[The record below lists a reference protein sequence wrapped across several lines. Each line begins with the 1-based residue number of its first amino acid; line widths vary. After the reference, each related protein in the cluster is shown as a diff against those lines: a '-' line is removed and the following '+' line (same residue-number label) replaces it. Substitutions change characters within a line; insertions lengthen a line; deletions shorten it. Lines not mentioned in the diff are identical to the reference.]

1 MRNTTRTY
9 RSAMSRLKEAAGR
22 IAGLSGRDPDV
33 RDLVLA
39 LAIRSLSVSAQ
50 TANVEISA
58 LRHYA
63 RSTTR
68 DPETGRIGWNPEVDP
83 PEWMK
88 IVREDHWTE
97 FQDGLT
103 RTRTGLLDLGRSVAQ
118 SLEGGSIRSGI
129 AESIDEVVSWIAGD
143 RQASRKDAAPKRA
156 KTVTISHLRAIDMR
170 LSRHDPEIG
179 LQTLGSGQAVDMQGL
194 ARIFTRTIWVTGM
207 RPAELWTAVLFVPRP
222 DMLMTDA
229 LRDVIRFA
237 PRHAIAMDLMTP
249 VEQLPRLSGESL
261 GDAAMAACGQAEA
274 PAILVIRSSKQ
285 TNANQETRDPYRIQI
300 LDTGIPREHLEM
312 IALGCQLRHAGVDE
326 IQTDS
331 VRAGVNKVLADV
343 CADIPGLKGQKVTLY
358 TMRHAFATRMK
369 VRGDLA
375 EAAALIGHTSI
386 RSIYRY
392 GRLRAKAAGGSGWA
406 PTADPGQVEAL
417 RKSWG
422 QDGAPDVDPQAEAG
436 APPESGDPS

>member
-9 RSAMSRLKEAAGR
+9 RSAMSRLKEAARR
-22 IAGLSGRDPDV
+22 IAGLSGRDPDI
-33 RDLVLA
+33 RDLILA
-39 LAIRSLSVSAQ
+39 LSVRCLSVSTQ

-58 LRHYA
+58 LRHHA

-83 PEWMK
+83 ADWMK
-88 IVREDHWTE
+88 VVREDHWTE
-97 FQDGLT
+97 FQNGLSK
-103 RTRTGLLDLGRSVAQ
+103 TRTGLLEMGRSVAQ
-118 SLEGGSIRSGI
+118 GLEGGSIQSGV
-129 AESIDEVVSWIAGD
+129 AENIDEVVSWIAGD
-143 RQASRKDAAPKRA
+143 RQVSRKDSSPKRA

-179 LQTLGSGQAVDMQGL
+179 LQTLGSGQTADMRGL
-194 ARIFTRTIWVTGM
+194 ARIFTTVIWATGM

-222 DMLMTDA
+222 DMVMTDA

-237 PRHAIAMDLMTP
+237 PRHAIAMDIMIP
-249 VEQLPRLSGESL
+249 VEQIPRLSGESL
-261 GDAAMAACGQAEA
+261 GAAAMSACSQAEA

-285 TNANQETRDPYRIQI
+285 TNANQDTKDPYRIQI
-300 LDTGIPREHLEM
+300 LDSGIPREHLEM
-312 IALGCQLRHAGVDE
+312 ITLGCQLRHAGVDE
-326 IQTDS
+326 IRTDS
-331 VRAGVNKVLADV
+331 VRAGVNSVLAEV

-422 QDGAPDVDPQAEAG
+422 QDGAPDFDPQAGAG